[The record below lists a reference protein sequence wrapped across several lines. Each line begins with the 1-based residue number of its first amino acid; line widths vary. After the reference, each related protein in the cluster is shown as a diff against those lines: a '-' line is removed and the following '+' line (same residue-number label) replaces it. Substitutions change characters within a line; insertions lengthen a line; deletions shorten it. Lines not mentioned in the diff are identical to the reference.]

1 MKSKWQKTMAGR
13 RLHSMQDGWLA
24 RGEERRSLATMEM
37 DLDLGEGAEAVEAG
51 IGDAEVGVLIM
62 VLVVNTTKASRV
74 SRWHSE

>member
-1 MKSKWQKTMAGR
+1 MAGR
-13 RLHSMQDGWLA
+13 RLHSMQDGWLV

-37 DLDLGEGAEAVEAG
+37 DLDLGEGAEAVEGG